1 MARVRYVVHG
11 RGRGHATRARAVISH
26 LRDRGHQVAVAGG
39 RDALPVLREADGDDV
54 EEAPSLTPD
63 MGALRTLRGVISRV
77 SSERLALARDTTEV
91 VVSDGD
97 MPSVLAARLLGCPS
111 IAIGHGIVFS
121 HGRPPAGVSADLW
134 RREARKA
141 RLASWGSTRQVAV
154 NFMPIEAAEE
164 TVTIARPEVRSELR
178 RAEPDGTVLAYFRD
192 DNGEAV
198 LRALVSAGERPLL
211 FSDAPC
217 AIEGV
222 EVRPRDPKAF
232 TAALCGARAVISSAG
247 SQLISECVHLGV
259 PQFALYDRYD
269 AEQALN
275 VEMLRS
281 AGLGDGVS
289 FAEVT
294 AADLEGFLEATDQ
307 GRPKP
312 ATWEAPSA
320 AQAVAQLIDSLL
332 A

>member
-1 MARVRYVVHG
+1 M
-11 RGRGHATRARAVISH
+11 
-26 LRDRGHQVAVAGG
+26 
-39 RDALPVLREADGDDV
+39 
-54 EEAPSLTPD
+54 TPD

-121 HGRPPAGVSADLW
+121 HGRPPAGVSAHLW

-232 TAALCGARAVISSAG
+232 TAALCGARAVHKTLDPTTPGLQIKPEGAADQSKTDNPHRLLCRHCLGSSAA
-247 SQLISECVHLGV
+247 V
-259 PQFALYDRYD
+259 
-269 AEQALN
+269 
-275 VEMLRS
+275 MLLD
-281 AGLGDGVS
+281 GLRCTVS
-289 FAEVT
+289 SGNS
-294 AADLEGFLEATDQ
+294 D
-307 GRPKP
+307 
-312 ATWEAPSA
+312 
-320 AQAVAQLIDSLL
+320 
-332 A
+332 